1 MFVAPL
7 SGPRRL
13 LPAEPR
19 TRPWSAGDVPPTPFP
34 HSWTL
39 LSPSATIA
47 VSFPLLANTG

>member
-39 LSPSATIA
+39 PSPSATIA